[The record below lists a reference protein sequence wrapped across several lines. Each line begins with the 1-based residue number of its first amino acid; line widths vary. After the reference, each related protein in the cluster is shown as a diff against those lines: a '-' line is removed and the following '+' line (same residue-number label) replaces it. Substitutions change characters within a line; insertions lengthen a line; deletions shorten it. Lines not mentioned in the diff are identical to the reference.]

1 MSKRYRWGHSGHNA
15 QGMRCRYVL
24 WDGVR
29 CADFMVRDR
38 LRTAD
43 LHATLGLIHSIGYA
57 SIETYPL
64 LYNGPAMNSKAL
76 WA

>member
-1 MSKRYRWGHSGHNA
+1 
-15 QGMRCRYVL
+15 
-24 WDGVR
+24 
-29 CADFMVRDR
+29 MVRDR